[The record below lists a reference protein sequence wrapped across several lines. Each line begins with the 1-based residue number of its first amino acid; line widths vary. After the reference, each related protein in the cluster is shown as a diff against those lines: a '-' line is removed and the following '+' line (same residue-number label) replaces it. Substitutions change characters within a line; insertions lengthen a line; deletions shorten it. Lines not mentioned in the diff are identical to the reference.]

1 MTRQQLIDKWD
12 GQLAHWQDAAKDEI
26 HLTKEERERA
36 CWYAYAI
43 SAFLADLKSMDKEG
57 GEK

>member
-1 MTRQQLIDKWD
+1 MTYQQLIDKWD

-26 HLTKEERERA
+26 LLTKEERERA

-43 SAFLADLKSMDKEG
+43 EAFLIDLKGMDKKG
-57 GEK
+57 DEK